1 MDVTTSGTGNRTLT
15 LTGGVF
21 ASNKNVGDLQS
32 SLEDMLKKLRFDR
45 VNYKWYEYDD
55 KYNYFDLKSPKD
67 ADIVP
72 IQ

>member
-1 MDVTTSGTGNRTLT
+1 MFKIWGEGH
-15 LTGGVF
+15 
-21 ASNKNVGDLQS
+21 VGDLQS

-67 ADIVP
+67 VDIVP